1 MNRLSVCL
9 IAALTM
15 CAGAGQ
21 AADYTVGNLQIAN
34 PWTRA
39 TPKGSTVAGGY
50 MVITNKGTAPDRLAG
65 RFGNHREP
73 VRSSP
78 HGHGQRCDDHASG
91 GGRTGNQAG

>member
-1 MNRLSVCL
+1 
-9 IAALTM
+9 M

-50 MVITNKGTAPDRLAG
+50 MVITNKGTAPDRLLG
-65 RFGNHREP
+65 RFGN
-73 VRSSP
+73 RS
-78 HGHGQRCDDHASG
+78 
-91 GGRTGNQAG
+91 RTGSKFTAWPWTTA